1 MDNNGATYKEAGVD
15 IHAGYELVK
24 RIKNAARST
33 YRPEVLGDLGSF
45 GALFA
50 LGKYREPVLVS
61 GTDGVG
67 TKLKIAFM
75 ADKHDTVGLDL
86 VAYSVNDII

>member
-33 YRPEVLGDLGSF
+33 YRPEVLGD
-45 GALFA
+45 
-50 LGKYREPVLVS
+50 
-61 GTDGVG
+61 
-67 TKLKIAFM
+67 
-75 ADKHDTVGLDL
+75 
-86 VAYSVNDII
+86 